1 MLPTA
6 SQWRR
11 ARWLSPLVRER
22 RRFIVNELLG
32 RRGAHEYHLRSP
44 DAIAVLR
51 HNHYDAHILHENVR
65 DPFYTPPPAVHA
77 RLSSRGDELKVV
89 DLGGNI
95 GFFGLLLLGL
105 YPHARVVSFE
115 PDPANLAILKQ
126 NIDRNGYESRWTVV
140 EACAGP
146 ASGETPFVGGQAAL
160 SRMPLP
166 GDPTGDAPTMTVP
179 IVDVFPYIAGVDVLK
194 IDIEGSEWALLGD
207 PRFAEARP
215 PAVLLEWHS
224 YDCPEDNPR
233 RAAAA
238 RFEALGYT
246 VLHEKPAPV
255 PDTEPLYGA
264 GTLWAWMEDGS

>member
-22 RRFIVNELLG
+22 RRFMVNELLG
-32 RRGAHEYHLRSP
+32 RGGAHEYHLRSQ
-44 DAIAVLR
+44 DSVAVLR
-51 HNHYDAHILHENVR
+51 HNHYDAHVLHEVVR
-65 DPFYTPPPAVHA
+65 DPFYTPPPEVD
-77 RLSSRGDELKVV
+77 RLVGEEPSVV

-95 GFFGLLLLGL
+95 GFFGLLVLGR
-105 YPHARVVSFE
+105 YPGARVVSFE
-115 PDPANLAILKQ
+115 PDPANLALLKR
-126 NIDRNGYESRWTVV
+126 NIERNGYEGRWTVV

-146 ASGETPFVGGQAAL
+146 ANGETPFVGGQGAL

-166 GDPTGDAPTMTVP
+166 GDGTGDAPTMTVP
-179 IVDVFPYIAGVDVLK
+179 VVDVFPHLAGVDVLK
-194 IDIEGSEWALLGD
+194 IDIEGGEWTLLGD
-207 PRFAEARP
+207 QRFADARP

-233 RAAAA
+233 RAAAT
-238 RFEALGYT
+238 RLEALGYT
-246 VLHEKPAPV
+246 IRHEKPAPV

-264 GTLWAWMEDGS
+264 GTLWAWQGEST